1 MLTLYLSYVKH
12 VNVICFVIAER
23 GVCVCVC
30 VGAPKKDFL
39 RKYIRT
45 EVAMDT
51 LASGFW
57 NREPLGPLES
67 ALGWGRGGQ
76 QEERTLSGFYVDP
89 HPPPG
94 STDGPGK
101 PGCSVGTFHLVPCW
115 TEVPEGRAARVPK
128 GVSWAK
134 HGRLPRQR
142 RLSNWRWCVGQ
153 REKFLLRF

>member
-1 MLTLYLSYVKH
+1 MP
-12 VNVICFVIAER
+12 CFKLF
-23 GVCVCVC
+23 C
-30 VGAPKKDFL
+30 L
-39 RKYIRT
+39 
-45 EVAMDT
+45 
-51 LASGFW
+51 L
-57 NREPLGPLES
+57 
-67 ALGWGRGGQ
+67 
-76 QEERTLSGFYVDP
+76 
-89 HPPPG
+89 PPG

-153 REKFLLRF
+153 REKFLLRFSHPAAGWPPRAKPRAARSTGHAGSCSPPWRRRVSEAGRRQSGEAEALRGKGLNPLGF